1 MKKKYIAIGLSV
13 VVVWVGAMGFLAAKS
28 KSKKVKEDQAIK
40 RYVIP
45 QEKKTFFSGVVEP
58 SKSKTFSKDLAKGD
72 NYEINKKNGE
82 FVSKGSVLITYKNEE
97 ISDQISD
104 LEDQIS
110 DLKKGKNKSDNSQNN
125 ENQGQNNELPNNNL
139 QNSELPNKEASTNM
153 NLNASIDDQ
162 IKSIQK
168 QIEKLKKKEYT
179 YEYAPFAGEVSIPNK
194 GTDEPNKVLL
204 KLKSNDL
211 YVNAQVS
218 ERDLEKIKLNQEVEV
233 LVLANDKTIKG
244 EIVDISNDPEENAAP
259 VEGMNTTSQVA
270 NYPVRINLE
279 SKENVVNGYHVQIK
293 AKPLEEAIEI
303 PKTAIKTEGSK
314 KYVYLIKDKK
324 LVKQNVRTK
333 GEKGDS
339 IIVTSGLKEKEEIVE
354 VINSDM
360 KEGQEIE

>member
-1 MKKKYIAIGLSV
+1 MKKKYMAIGLSV
-13 VVVWVGAMGFLAAKS
+13 VVIWAGAIGFLVVKS
-28 KSKKVKEDQAIK
+28 KYEKAKEDQAIK
-40 RYVIP
+40 RYIIP
-45 QEKKTFFSGVVEP
+45 DEKKTFFSGVVEP
-58 SKSKTFSKDLAKGD
+58 SKSKVFYKDQAKGD
-72 NYEINKKNGE
+72 NYEINKRNGE
-82 FVSKGSVLITYKNEE
+82 FVSKGSLLITYKNEE

-110 DLKKGKNKSDNSQNN
+110 DLKKEKGKSEKSQNN
-125 ENQGQNNELPNNNL
+125 ENQ
-139 QNSELPNKEASTNM
+139 NKEVSTNM
-153 NLNASIDDQ
+153 NLNESIDEQ
-162 IKSIQK
+162 IKNKQK
-168 QIEKLKKKEYT
+168 QIERLKKKQYT

-194 GTDEPNKVLL
+194 GSDEQNQALL

-218 ERDLEKIKLNQEVEV
+218 ERDLEKIKLNQQVDV
-233 LVLANDKTIKG
+233 IVLANDKTIKG
-244 EIVDISNDPEENAAP
+244 ELVDISYNPEENVPAVDGKA
-259 VEGMNTTSQVA
+259 TTAQVSS
-270 NYPVRINLE
+270 YQVRINLE

-293 AKPLEEAIEI
+293 AEPLEESIEI

-324 LVKQNVRTK
+324 LVKQNVITK

>member
-58 SKSKTFSKDLAKGD
+58 SKSKTFYKDQTKGN

-110 DLKKGKNKSDNSQNN
+110 DLKKGKNKGDNSQNN
-125 ENQGQNNELPNNNL
+125 ENQSQNNELPTN
-139 QNSELPNKEASTNM
+139 EIPNKEASANM

-162 IKSIQK
+162 IKNYKK
-168 QIEKLKKKEYT
+168 QIEKLKEKEYT
-179 YEYAPFAGEVSIPNK
+179 HEYAPFAGEVSIPNK
-194 GTDEPNKVLL
+194 GKDEQNQALL

-218 ERDLEKIKLNQEVEV
+218 ERDLEKIKLNQQVDV

-244 EIVDISNDPEENAAP
+244 EIVDISNDPEENAVP

-293 AKPLEEAIEI
+293 AKPLEESIEV

-324 LVKQNVRTK
+324 LVKQNVTTK
-333 GEKGDS
+333 GQKGDS